1 MYRLTNIFRPLHRL
15 AGEEDGAMAVI
26 VALLIPL
33 MVGMVAM
40 VEASGAY
47 LLKNRLQTTADAA
60 AMAAVHQVPV
70 AADVT
75 STALDFAH
83 RNMPADGHYGDVLLA
98 EDAEMGHWN
107 SGSRVFTPEGE
118 PGGGPA
124 NAVRVVTRGEL
135 TLFFGAALRAL
146 NPSFGDMPAS
156 LQPVAR
162 AIALIRLDKCYLN
175 GFVAGGVVQM
185 NSSNTFKSG
194 FCVYGR
200 GGVSMNSS
208 NTFEPGT
215 GVGMLSLSDLDAGT
229 NNPGLQEALLQKD
242 LAAPAA
248 GEANQLIDDL
258 LAGTGPIPSYITR
271 TESVSTLPASPVPGT
286 MYIHTGT
293 SSVELSGTV
302 QNIGVVSQQAIII
315 RSNSNL
321 RSVVLAS
328 RQSVNIR
335 ANVKIGD
342 ADYCT
347 TKAGG
352 SLIVSGGAVSDK
364 DVPVGTNSNIHL
376 HGVQVVSG
384 GRIEMNSNLTITAA
398 SMQATADI
406 KFNSQ
411 FDVAGC
417 ADETSPNATGT
428 GTLVS
433 KLVD

>member
-1 MYRLTNIFRPLHRL
+1 MSRLTNISHLLHRL
-15 AGEEDGAMAVI
+15 ARDEDGAMAVI

-47 LLKNRLQTTADAA
+47 LLKNKLQTTADAA
-60 AMAAVHQVPV
+60 AMAAVRHVPV

-75 STALDFAH
+75 STALDYAH
-83 RNMPADGHYGDVLLA
+83 RNMPADGHFGDVLLP
-98 EDAEMGHWN
+98 EDADMGHWN
-107 SGSRVFTPEGE
+107 PQTRVFTPDGE
-118 PGGGPA
+118 AGGAAP
-124 NAVRVVTRGEL
+124 NAVRVITRGEL

-146 NPSFGDMPAS
+146 NASFGDMPVS
-156 LQPVAR
+156 LQPAAQ

-175 GFVAGGVVQM
+175 GFVAGGIVQM

-200 GGVSMNSS
+200 GGVTMNSS
-208 NTFEPGT
+208 NIFEPGT
-215 GVGMLSLSDLDAGT
+215 GVGMLNLSDLDAGG
-229 NNPGLQEALLQKD
+229 NNPGLQDALVQKD

-271 TESVSTLPASPVPGT
+271 TETVSTMPATRVPGT

-293 SSVELSGTV
+293 NAVELSGTV
-302 QNIGVVSQQAIII
+302 GNIGVISQQAITI

-321 RSVVLAS
+321 RNVVLAS

-342 ADYCT
+342 SDFCT
-347 TKAGG
+347 SKAGG

-364 DVPVGTNSNIHL
+364 DVPIGTNSNIHL

-384 GRIEMNSNLTITAA
+384 GRVEMNSNLTITAA
-398 SMQATADI
+398 SMQATGDI

-417 ADETSPNATGT
+417 ADETSPNATGA